1 LIKTHVK
8 GPEVQTGYDPASGAH
23 PIKLCP
29 IYLAIQTVQHTT
41 AFSVPYMQFIVLLS
55 DPKNQLEFESYSQIV
70 PMSWLQIPEED
81 NFWVQQKLEDCLELC
96 VSTIAQDYVRTR
108 MHDAIEAINTAAE
121 KQQLQV

>member
-8 GPEVQTGYDPASGAH
+8 GPEVRTGYDPASGAH

>member
-1 LIKTHVK
+1 
-8 GPEVQTGYDPASGAH
+8 
-23 PIKLCP
+23 
-29 IYLAIQTVQHTT
+29 
-41 AFSVPYMQFIVLLS
+41 MQFVVLLS

-81 NFWVQQKLEDCLELC
+81 NFWVQHKLEDCLELC

-121 KQQLQV
+121 KQQLQVWLANGQARASAISVLIWMTVTFSFPSFKLWFGK